1 MSREMLLEEIVDYGN
16 TIDYEIESNL
26 SSLNF
31 SDNSSNSLSSANNSD
46 SDMNLDGK
54 VVKPIKISNQEE
66 KDRRRFVEM
75 FNNWSKYTNPNQIY
89 KSRKLS
95 WSENKIRKVFKHY
108 KTYNMFPNDHRSRSR
123 SPLKLIEDEHLN
135 YIIDQASNDSSI
147 SSRKLAK
154 KFEDNFNIKI
164 SKSSICRVLKDN
176 GFYYKSPKLRVKN
189 DEKQQLIRK
198 NWWERHVFNTNFLN
212 VFFSDETTF
221 YLDNPVGS
229 LWLKETENIIH
240 SKHKGRKIGAW
251 AAINTKGKTSIFLY
265 EANMNSQNY
274 LEILNQSVDEMK
286 EIIES
291 DNIYL
296 QMDNAKYHWTTDA
309 FQFYYEKNVKLIDW
323 PPYSPDLNPI
333 ENVWALMKRKISG
346 RKFTSMNSLKNELYK
361 IWADI
366 EIETIEKIWMSIY
379 DRIQDCIDSEGKL
392 TNY

>member
-95 WSENKIRKVFKHY
+95 WSENKITKVFKHY

-176 GFYYKSPKLRVKN
+176 G
-189 DEKQQLIRK
+189 
-198 NWWERHVFNTNFLN
+198 
-212 VFFSDETTF
+212 
-221 YLDNPVGS
+221 YL
-229 LWLKETENIIH
+229 L
-240 SKHKGRKIGAW
+240 
-251 AAINTKGKTSIFLY
+251 
-265 EANMNSQNY
+265 
-274 LEILNQSVDEMK
+274 
-286 EIIES
+286 
-291 DNIYL
+291 
-296 QMDNAKYHWTTDA
+296 
-309 FQFYYEKNVKLIDW
+309 
-323 PPYSPDLNPI
+323 
-333 ENVWALMKRKISG
+333 
-346 RKFTSMNSLKNELYK
+346 
-361 IWADI
+361 
-366 EIETIEKIWMSIY
+366 
-379 DRIQDCIDSEGKL
+379 
-392 TNY
+392 